1 VTPGKDIPAIEWKTF
16 LDADHVAHVGPALEG
31 RMMSGHK
38 LTLAC
43 ACAPKVDRTRYA
55 LIVVHNVIH

>member
-1 VTPGKDIPAIEWKTF
+1 MPGKDIPVVEWKTF
-16 LDADHVAHVGPALEG
+16 LDADHVAHVGPALDG

-43 ACAPKVDRTRYA
+43 DCGPKVDRTRYA